1 MTHRFLRILGAVG
14 ASCALGLPT
23 ALAAQDLITR
33 DRVGPPDAPN
43 TMTFR
48 LTAYDLYSSDPAT
61 RQAFEALFTDFIEA
75 RPDWKIE
82 TQIATDNIGQE
93 QARLLEQA
101 RAGRAP
107 DCAMID
113 SSQLALFKSADVLSP
128 MNAHFTDAEI
138 NDLFPFVR
146 DAVTD
151 ADGNLLAWW
160 WFTDLRV
167 LYRNT
172 DLVPEAPQTWE
183 ELQAAAL
190 TTVEAGNEGVLFNGG
205 RWEGTAFDWLA
216 HFWALGGTLVDEAG
230 APIFAEGENR
240 EKMLTAIN
248 FYKDLVDS
256 GAAPAR
262 VTSIV
267 NYDEFNAAAAAG
279 TTGLFIG
286 GNWQYNQLRG
296 TLPEEDFANWA
307 VSAIPGPSADARAT
321 GTGGW
326 TIAALSDDPEAV
338 RMCAEMIKEIYSGAS
353 NAIQGLLP
361 TSAAQYDQ
369 YDAFDGPEYDVF
381 AAALVDG
388 KARPGVPIYPEI
400 SNNIQIMLGQVL
412 SGASTPEEALDE
424 AAAAVAAAYDRL

>member
-14 ASCALGLPT
+14 AACAIGLP
-23 ALAAQDLITR
+23 ASLAAQDLITR
-33 DRVGPPDAPN
+33 DRVGLPDAPN

-61 RQAFEALFTDFIEA
+61 RAAFEALFTAFIEA

-101 RAGRAP
+101 RAGRGP

-113 SSQLALFKSADVLSP
+113 SSQLALFKSADVLTP
-128 MNAHFTDAEI
+128 MNAHWSDAEI
-138 NDLFPFVR
+138 ADLFPFVR
-146 DAVTD
+146 EAVTNEEG
-151 ADGNLLAWW
+151 ALLAWW

-167 LYRNT
+167 LYRDT
-172 DLVPEAPQTWE
+172 RLVPDAPATWA
-183 ELQAAAL
+183 ELQSAAAA
-190 TTVEAGNEGVLFNGG
+190 TVEAGREGLLFNGG
-205 RWEGTAFDWLA
+205 RWEGTTFDWLA
-216 HFWALGGTLVDEAG
+216 HFWAQGGRLVDEDG
-230 APIFAEGENR
+230 RPVFAEGENR
-240 EKMLTAIN
+240 ERFLAAMG
-248 FYKDLVDS
+248 FYLDLVES

-279 TTGLFIG
+279 TTALFIG

-296 TLPEEDFANWA
+296 TLSEEDFDAWA
-307 VSAIPGPSADARAT
+307 VSAIPGPTEDQRAT

-338 RMCAEMIKEIYSGAS
+338 RICAEMIREIYSGES
-353 NAIQGLLP
+353 NALQGLLP
-361 TSAAQYDQ
+361 TSAAQYEEF
-369 YDAFDGPEYDVF
+369 DAFEGPEYAVF
-381 AAALVDG
+381 ADALVDG
-388 KARPGVPIYPEI
+388 RARPGVPIYPEI
-400 SNNIQIMLGQVL
+400 SNAIQIMMGEVL
-412 SGASTPEEALDE
+412 SGSATPEEALD
-424 AAAAVAAAYDRL
+424 AADAAVQAAFDRL